1 MTDTL
6 AKSLSSSPYVQG
18 QAALGRTLV
27 VKGDL
32 TGNEDLAIEGQFE
45 GSINLQDRCL
55 TVGPSAQVK
64 AEINAARVIIHGS
77 VSGNITARD
86 KVEIRKTGRVVGDLV
101 SPGIGIE
108 EGAYFKGSIEILR
121 DEASTPSGQTTM
133 ESPSEATV

>member
-6 AKSLSSSPYVQG
+6 SKSLPSTPYTQG
-18 QAALGRTLV
+18 QATLGRTVTL
-27 VKGDL
+27 KGDL
-32 TGNEDLAIEGQFE
+32 SGNEDLAVEGQFE
-45 GSINLQDRCL
+45 GSIDLQERTL

-64 AEINAARVIIHGS
+64 AEIHAARVIIHGS

-86 KVEIRKTGRVVGDLV
+86 KVEIRKTGRVVGDLI

-121 DEASTPSGQTTM
+121 EDVASSARASI
-133 ESPSEATV
+133 ESASEATV